1 MTLDKPSCYPP
12 GPVPPSGG
20 RQKGRLSMYA
30 VIESGGK
37 QYRVETGDVIDIERV
52 PATGTKVR
60 KVKFD
65 RVLLVGGDKGVQIGN
80 PEVNGAEVT
89 GVLVDEVR
97 GSKVRVFKMK
107 RRKGYRKSRGHRQ
120 DLLRIRIDNIKA
132 AGASSAKSKK
142 TEAEEES

>member
-1 MTLDKPSCYPP
+1 
-12 GPVPPSGG
+12 
-20 RQKGRLSMYA
+20 MYA

-52 PATGTKVR
+52 PATGKKVR

-80 PEVNGAEVT
+80 PEVKGAEVT

-107 RRKGYRKSRGHRQ
+107 RRKGYRKSQGHRQ

-132 AGASSAKSKK
+132 AGAPSAKSKK